1 MAEERTHL
9 FIKKRGGAPTGH
21 AYKAGC
27 EQVPIL
33 GYDKYA
39 LGMCTRKSILLQQS
53 KISSSPK
60 LTSCVFVPHQL
71 KVLSGFLSF
80 VLPNSIFL

>member
-21 AYKAGC
+21 AYEAGC

-39 LGMCTRKSILLQQS
+39 LGMW
-53 KISSSPK
+53 
-60 LTSCVFVPHQL
+60 V
-71 KVLSGFLSF
+71 
-80 VLPNSIFL
+80 